1 MEGTDPQE
9 EQRVPQGMPSP
20 RLVLLLAAA
29 TLIVFG
35 GVGAW
40 LIISVQDRSL
50 TSVLFGATP
59 IWKQVLIG
67 IASGLV
73 IGAGAWASITRSFL
87 APVRVKY
94 ATLIGPLM
102 PLMAAQVL
110 VSICAGVGEELFF
123 RGALQ
128 HWLGIPWTAVV
139 FVALH
144 GYLDPRDVRISLY
157 GIYLTGAM
165 IVLGW
170 LAQEM
175 GLLAPI
181 IAHTLIDIVLLNRL
195 VNDWR
200 KTVS

>member
-9 EQRVPQGMPSP
+9 EQRRSQRMASP
-20 RLVLLLAAA
+20 RLVLILAAG

-50 TSVLFGATP
+50 ASVVFGTTP
-59 IWKQVLIG
+59 VWKQVLIG

-73 IGAGAWASITRSFL
+73 ISGGAWAIITRSFL
-87 APVRVKY
+87 APVRMKY
-94 ATLIGPLM
+94 DSLIGPML
-102 PLMAAQVL
+102 PSMAAQVL

-128 HWLGIPWTAVV
+128 HWLGIPWTAVA

-144 GYLDPRDVRISLY
+144 GYLDPRDLRISIY
-157 GIYLTGAM
+157 GIYLTAAM
-165 IVLGW
+165 IGLGW

-181 IAHTLIDIVLLNRL
+181 IAHTLVDIVLLNRL

-200 KTVS
+200 KSVN

>member
-9 EQRVPQGMPSP
+9 EQRVPRRMASR

-29 TLIVFG
+29 TLLVFG
-35 GVGAW
+35 GVGVW
-40 LIISVQDRSL
+40 LISSVQDRSL
-50 TSVLFGATP
+50 ASVVFGTTP
-59 IWKQVLIG
+59 AWKQVLVG
-67 IASGLV
+67 ITSGLV
-73 IGAGAWASITRSFL
+73 ISAGAWAIITRSFL
-87 APVRVKY
+87 TSVRMKY

-102 PLMAAQVL
+102 PGVTAQVL
-110 VSICAGVGEELFF
+110 VSVCAGVGEELFF

-139 FVALH
+139 FVGLH
-144 GYLDPRDVRISLY
+144 GYLDPRDLRISLY
-157 GIYLTGAM
+157 GIYLTAAM
-165 IVLGW
+165 IGLGW
-170 LAQEM
+170 LAREM

-200 KTVS
+200 KTES